1 MTVLSSHRQLPT
13 RGYTLLFVRDG
24 RFVSDPAAV
33 LWWLEARHCWAQEGG
48 GTPLLYVVCCSF
60 ERMISVG
67 VAPICLG
74 TVIHIAIKHWRKHL
88 ARTLGLEECCHFQ
101 NAELNIARTLDLGL
115 PFKVKSMK
123 RFKQQFKSIKQRK
136 CWNTSR
142 KCGLYCSLKIINYQ
156 FYGKD
161 LPSNVHNEQCWFQLT
176 NHEMWRDTKYP
187 IGSPFQW
194 GSEITAAHSL
204 HQEYWG
210 KLIRG
215 CVIERSME

>member
-13 RGYTLLFVRDG
+13 RGYTLLFVRDCLRSRG
-24 RFVSDPAAV
+24 SPLVI
-33 LWWLEARHCWAQEGG
+33 G
-48 GTPLLYVVCCSF
+48 GTPLLSSGGWRHATAKLRRVVGC
-60 ERMISVG
+60 ERMISG
-67 VAPICLG
+67 EVAPICLG